1 MGAVV
6 TVRDLSM
13 VFDKSEPTL
22 ENVNVDVM
30 DGEVLGLLGANGGG
44 KSTLLMLM
52 AGLIR
57 PTSGSVEIDGVPASD
72 LALTHTGSV
81 GLITAEAGLYP
92 LLSGWENLHYF
103 GGLYRLSRED
113 VEARTRALLE
123 ELELTEEELGLPSSG
138 YSSGMRQKVSL
149 ARALMLNPRLLLLD
163 EPTAN
168 LDPLATRTVHRAV
181 RKQAERGVA
190 VVIVTHNLHAA
201 EHLCDRIVI
210 VKQTIRAEQLFE
222 GERAP
227 PDPGSLYR
235 LYEETLGT

>member
-6 TVRDLSM
+6 TVRELGM

-22 ENVNVDVM
+22 HDVNVEVM
-30 DGEVLGLLGANGGG
+30 EGEVLGLLGANGGG

-57 PTSGSVEIDGVPASD
+57 PTSGSVEVDGVAASE

-92 LLSGWENLHYF
+92 LLTGWENLHYF
-103 GGLYRLSRED
+103 GGLFQLSREE
-113 VEARTRALLE
+113 VETRTRALLE
-123 ELELTEEELGLPSSG
+123 ELELTEEELCLPSSG

-181 RKQAERGVA
+181 RRQAKRGVA
-190 VVIVTHNLHAA
+190 VVIVTHNLYAA
-201 EHLCDRIVI
+201 EHLCDRAVI
-210 VKQTIRAEQLFE
+210 VKGTVRAEKRFE
-222 GERAP
+222 GERALP
-227 PDPGSLYR
+227 EPGQLYR
-235 LYEETLGT
+235 LYEETLGS

>member
-30 DGEVLGLLGANGGG
+30 EGEVLGLLGANGGG

-57 PTSGSVEIDGVPASD
+57 PTSGSVEIDGVPASE

-123 ELELTEEELGLPSSG
+123 ELELTEEELGLPSNG

-190 VVIVTHNLHAA
+190 VVIVTHNLNAA
-201 EHLCDRIVI
+201 EHLCDRVII
-210 VKQTIRAEQLFE
+210 VKQIIRAEQSFE

-227 PDPGSLYR
+227 PDPGPLYR